1 MLDLWQTVC
10 GVWYHRKS
18 VAEMSLVD
26 EEDAKSWNLTDL
38 KEPDWYDP
46 FELAFDV
53 LVEIVGSRITEDETL

>member
-1 MLDLWQTVC
+1 MAD
-10 GVWYHRKS
+10 
-18 VAEMSLVD
+18 MSLVD